1 MKKEK
6 PTTKT
11 CKHCKT
17 EISYDAKACPNCG
30 KKQGGGCLIPIIII
44 IVIIALF
51 GALGS
56 GGDETSEKEE
66 TSVETTEGTAEE
78 TTVAPSEESI
88 QEAIEMDK
96 TIFGLVQSSEDT
108 TKLLLQTIADAESGA
123 VTTLDVYDFAKKV
136 ETAQYTFSSQM
147 PDKDGTN
154 DEYIESAKNYILNG
168 MMIASKM
175 QDYLDKNKLDDLS
188 DFKHR
193 VEIQQNYA
201 LSVVS
206 ERMTYLLNAGVPQE
220 KIDEI
225 LGVDT
230 ETE

>member
-1 MKKEK
+1 MKNEK

-17 EISYDAKACPNCG
+17 EISYDAKVCPNCG

-56 GGDETSEKEE
+56 GGDETSKNEKA
-66 TSVETTEGTAEE
+66 SVETTKETAEE
-78 TTVAPSEESI
+78 TSAVPSEESI
-88 QEAIEMDK
+88 QASIEMDE
-96 TIFGLVQSSEDT
+96 TIFGLVQASEDS

-123 VTTLDVYDFAKKV
+123 VSTLDVYDFSEKI
-136 ETAQYTFSSQM
+136 ETAQYTLSSNM
-147 PDKDGTN
+147 PKKDGKN
-154 DEYIESAKNYILNG
+154 DKYVEVAKNYILNG
-168 MMIASKM
+168 MMIANKM
-175 QDYLDKNKLDDLS
+175 HEYLDNNKLDDLS

-193 VEIQQNYA
+193 VEMQENYA
-201 LSVVS
+201 LSVIS
-206 ERMTYLLNAGVPQE
+206 ERMMYLVDSGIPQE

-225 LGVDT
+225 LGVEA